1 MARECI
7 HALNCVF
14 HNFST
19 THAPTGYLCAQ
30 FCVFFPITFW
40 ILNGLKVTQN
50 FSIEI
55 NILEMFSRKLIFS
68 ETFNSLNASIGNER
82 EKLNLFNFLNEW
94 RKKLILECNFF
105 SVGTKRQNEKNCIHR
120 YSSSC
125 HFIHSIFGFSPF
137 HYRFGSLQL

>member
-55 NILEMFSRKLIFS
+55 NILEMFSRKLFFS

-105 SVGTKRQNEKNCIHR
+105 FCRNEKTKREKL
-120 YSSSC
+120 YSQV
-125 HFIHSIFGFSPF
+125 FK
-137 HYRFGSLQL
+137 